1 MDEAV
6 TFVFHS
12 SMGEVGACMP
22 LVCVCSELLQRGH
35 DCKFLAYEEHYETV
49 VAAFGAVSSRRL
61 REHILSVVMVLVRR
75 SEREDGLGRALATI
89 ATGRRVVGVI
99 DVLARWASSELL
111 RLGVPY
117 YVAYAGTVS
126 TLAALGIVDLA
137 WHDLALYASF
147 WLRRLAVVK
156 LRAETDDEQSRL
168 AEAARRV
175 YDKSVACFCSSFEPG
190 LLAPDV
196 CLARRPDDRVR
207 LVRSFGPSHDVL
219 PDVVEPALERFFDSD
234 RGIVL
239 VSVGTEGEYTL
250 TAAGVRSLY
259 GAVAD
264 GRWNVV
270 WKIANRSV
278 FDEARIHDIREPSDD
293 WLFVTDD
300 WIPQLAIL
308 RNPKTVCLVTHCG
321 WNSITDAL
329 SCGVPILAAPLA
341 ADQLLNA
348 DFICRLGVAVKLD
361 SADPDAPACA
371 SAAARLAAPAP
382 PTTRKPERF
391 STRDARD
398 ALIALTEPHGA
409 FQLQALSVQVNAY
422 TSPDDYGAS
431 LVATTLEADLDDGT
445 LADAFNAIE
454 DDVAPTFT
462 LSKRGLGLKR
472 SSAFF
477 SCADHLFSTNPDHPY
492 DVT

>member
-1 MDEAV
+1 MEEV

-12 SMGEVGACMP
+12 STGDVGSCMP

-35 DCKFLAYEEHYETV
+35 DCKFLAYDDHYEAV

-61 REHILSVVMVLVRR
+61 RDHILSVVMESVRH
-75 SEREDGLGRALATI
+75 DGLGRALATI
-89 ATGRRVVGVI
+89 TTGRRVVGVI
-99 DVLARWASSELL
+99 DVLGAASELL

-117 YVAYAGTVS
+117 YVAYAGTIS
-126 TLAALGIVDLA
+126 TLAALGVVDLA
-137 WHDLALYASF
+137 WHDITLYASF

-156 LRAETDDEQSRL
+156 LRRETDAEQAKL

-175 YDKSVACFCSSFEPG
+175 FDKSVACFCSSFEPG

-196 CLARRPDDRVR
+196 CLARRPSDRVR
-207 LVRSFGPSHDVL
+207 LVRSFGPSPDVL
-219 PDVVEPALERFFDSD
+219 PDVPALQSFFESD

-239 VSVGTEGEYTL
+239 VSVGTEDVYTL
-250 TAAGVRSLY
+250 TAAGIRSLY
-259 GAVAD
+259 GALAE

-270 WKIANRSV
+270 WKIANRAV
-278 FDEARIHDIREPSDD
+278 FDEARVHEIREPSDD
-293 WLFVTDD
+293 WFFATDD

-321 WNSITDAL
+321 WNSVTDAM

-348 DFICRLGVAVKLD
+348 DFICRLGIAVKLD

-371 SAAARLAAPAP
+371 STAARLAAPAP
-382 PTTRKPERF
+382 PSARQPERF

-398 ALIALTEPHGA
+398 ALLALTEPHGA
-409 FQLQALSVQVNAY
+409 LQLQALSIQVNAF

-431 LVATTLEADLDDGT
+431 LVATTLEADLEDGT
-445 LADAFNAIE
+445 LADAFNAIPE
-454 DDVAPTFT
+454 DDTATIT
-462 LSKRGLGLKR
+462 LSKRGLGGALKG

-477 SCADHLFSTNPDHPY
+477 SCADHLFSPDQSY
-492 DVT
+492 DS